1 MSRPQVDQATY
12 YRGIPTIRYDLVKEF
27 VIALVVSG
35 IIVLLLAVALS
46 SPDVPPV
53 TIQSWAQANPVDFI
67 TTATAELGGTSDSS
81 VYGPPYTDGSDGVQS
96 LGFISPQQWLGNAVH
111 LNPPQDFVLGPL
123 TTASANNAELTSAL
137 AQWKA
142 ADSATQQAWLSAYTD
157 ALANATVDS
166 NGQVVVAAGDY
177 GPVPALMSAEL
188 ALANSGA
195 LDGLLLAD
203 GKFFATNYTKPL
215 LFMGDGSYLSDLAT
229 EQHLTG
235 DQWGA
240 MNETGL
246 YPGQT
251 WLWLF
256 TMWYQIPFFADSSA
270 SDLAIV
276 IVMGFLTLL
285 LVLVPYIP
293 ILRDIPRWI
302 PIHRLIWRDY
312 YRWRRHR
319 PVPVTR

>member
-1 MSRPQVDQATY
+1 MSQPAVDQATY
-12 YRGIPTIRYDLVKEF
+12 YRGIPTVRYDLVKEL
-27 VIALVVSG
+27 ILALVVSG
-35 IIVLLLAVALS
+35 VIILVLALALS

-53 TIQSWAQANPVDFI
+53 TIQSWAQADPVDFV
-67 TTATAELGGTSDSS
+67 TTAAAELAGTSDSS
-81 VYGPPYTDGSDGVQS
+81 VYGPPYTDGTDGVQS
-96 LGFISPQQWLGNAVH
+96 LGFFSPQQWLGNAVH

-123 TTASANNAELTSAL
+123 TTAAAGNAALTSAL
-137 AQWKA
+137 AQYNA
-142 ADSATQQAWLSAYTD
+142 ADSTTQQAWLSAYSD
-157 ALANATVDS
+157 ALGNATVQ
-166 NGQVVVAAGDY
+166 NGEVVVAPGDY
-177 GPVPALMSAEL
+177 GPVPVIMSNML

-195 LDGLLLAD
+195 LDGLLLSD
-203 GKFFATNYTKPL
+203 GRFFATNYTKPL
-215 LFMGDGSYLSDLAT
+215 LFMGDGSYLSDLADS
-229 EQHLTG
+229 QHLTG

-302 PIHRLIWRDY
+302 PVHRLIWRDY
-312 YRWRRHR
+312 YRWRRSR
-319 PVPVTR
+319 SSPRTS